1 MSVCPRGGGGGAA
14 RESSVGG
21 RGESAGSPSPVLILD
36 HKLSFSIPFF
46 RSGLGRN
53 YVIRVT

>member
-1 MSVCPRGGGGGAA
+1 MSLCPRGGGGGLPGIL
-14 RESSVGG
+14 S
-21 RGESAGSPSPVLILD
+21 RGESAGYTSPVPILD
-36 HKLSFSIPFF
+36 HTLSFSIPVF

>member
-1 MSVCPRGGGGGAA
+1 MSVCPPGGGGGDTG
-14 RESSVGG
+14 ESTVGG

-36 HKLSFSIPFF
+36 RKLSFSIPFF